1 MENIKRKDKHA
12 YRLSYAYEVGS
23 SFDPDMED
31 VARWERELNGTYICF
46 CFARWIITNHGHT

>member
-31 VARWERELNGTYICF
+31 VARWERELNGIYIYMLLLYSLDD
-46 CFARWIITNHGHT
+46 